1 MTIKIKKINNNAK
14 IPFYAHLGDAGM
26 DLYSTETID
35 LLPENIQ
42 LCKTGVA
49 MEIPD
54 GNFGL
59 IKERSSLGKI
69 GIIVPGGVID
79 SGYRGEI
86 IVMLYNHGKNMI
98 KINAGERI
106 AQLIIIPVASPEL
119 VEVRE
124 LNNSK
129 RGDGGF
135 GSTGK

>member
-14 IPFYAHLGDAGM
+14 IPFYAHPGDAGM

-86 IVMLYNHGKNMI
+86 IVMLYNHGKNMV

-106 AQLIIIPVASPEL
+106 AQLIIIPIASPEL